1 MDFVELETIEGLRW
15 TWNSWPPFKPDASAL
30 VIPLSIMCTPLMQS
44 SELPLLQYDPLICS
58 RCGANS
64 FPRSYSGI
72 GENNLP
78 AELFPTYSTV
88 EYQLV
93 SSFSSSSL
101 SGADS
106 RVLGPAFV
114 FVVDACSA
122 AEELRA
128 LKNELLHVLAQL
140 PENTMVGLVTFDS
153 MVCVHDLC
161 FAECSRVVLFHG
173 DRELSSDQIQEFL
186 GITRTKQQQL
196 GKTPT
201 AEKQTF
207 LVPVSECEFSITT
220 AIEEIHSSVQVLPGH
235 RPLRSTGAAISAA
248 IGLLEGCLVNK
259 GSRIM
264 VFTSGP
270 ATVGPGIIVNSDLS
284 NAIRTHRDLINGNLM
299 MYFDSTIE
307 IVTTKDVKLCG
318 ALGPCVSLR
327 KKNSL
332 VSENEIGEG
341 GTYMWKLGTLTNKT
355 CIAFFFQVG
364 DEQKVQPGSAFFI
377 QFITRYLH
385 GNMGMRKR
393 VTTVA
398 RRWVGK
404 HSPEIAAGF
413 DQEAA
418 ASVMARLAIHRAE
431 TCYARDVIRWLDNE
445 LIRFASKF
453 GDYIQED
460 PSSFR
465 LSANFSLYPQFM
477 YHLRRSQFIDIFNSS
492 PDETAFFRLMLN
504 REGVVG
510 SVIMI
515 QPTLFQ
521 YSFDGPPV
529 PIAQWRKLGYDR
541 DPNNENLR
549 KLLEAPELDAEQVV
563 AERIPVPKLIKCDQH
578 SSQARFLLAKLN
590 PSVTQH
596 STHTDGMDFIFTD
609 DFSLQVFIEHLQTLA
624 VQVLDSSIH
633 WNYDP
638 SSQLVQLAYRKTGV
652 APSTWISWAINPTTR
667 GMVGSQALVAFQ
679 GTDGS
684 MTVYTSP
691 ITSYQTQLQQGS
703 LSFPVFDL
711 SAMQEN
717 CDMIIFATIQ
727 LPGNT
732 TMVNHVWQE
741 GPVYGNVPG
750 IHALSGANMQ
760 SFGSIDFLSKK
771 TAATRGSGKSWDMK
785 TVDVLVNTISWG
797 TLMPI
802 GVIIAR
808 YLKASNTGPAWFYL
822 HVFCQCT
829 AYAAGVFGRA
839 TDLILDYRSLGIQHT
854 IHRYIGIALIVSA
867 TLQVLALFLRP
878 KEEHKLRQ
886 IWNIYHHLIGYGT
899 IILGVFNVFKG
910 FDILKPQKKWKIIY
924 ILVISGLGIISVGL
938 EFIMTYVKSKPK
950 KAVVHGQAP
959 PNPQE
964 EEA

>member
-1 MDFVELETIEGLRW
+1 M
-15 TWNSWPPFKPDASAL
+15 SSSS
-30 VIPLSIMCTPLMQS
+30 LSSFRS
-44 SELPLLQYDPLICS
+44 SS
-58 RCGANS
+58 S
-64 FPRSYSGI
+64 
-72 GENNLP
+72 
-78 AELFPTYSTV
+78 
-88 EYQLV
+88 LV

-140 PENTMVGLVTFDS
+140 PENTMVGLVSFDS

-173 DRELSSDQIQEFL
+173 DRELSSDQIQQFL

-284 NAIRTHRDLINGNLM
+284 NAIRTHRDLINGHAPYYRKSSGFYKKLSQRLSDASIVLDLFACSLDQVGASELKVPVETSGGFMMLGESFESDQFRKCLRHIFNRDEEGNLM

-341 GTYMWKLGTLTNKT
+341 GTSMWKLGTLTNKT

-529 PIAQWRKLGYDR
+529 PVLLDVRSISPDVILLFDSYFYVVIHYGSKIAQWRKLGYDR

-624 VQVLDSSIH
+624 VQ
-633 WNYDP
+633 
-638 SSQLVQLAYRKTGV
+638 G
-652 APSTWISWAINPTTR
+652 
-667 GMVGSQALVAFQ
+667 
-679 GTDGS
+679 
-684 MTVYTSP
+684 
-691 ITSYQTQLQQGS
+691 
-703 LSFPVFDL
+703 
-711 SAMQEN
+711 
-717 CDMIIFATIQ
+717 
-727 LPGNT
+727 
-732 TMVNHVWQE
+732 
-741 GPVYGNVPG
+741 
-750 IHALSGANMQ
+750 
-760 SFGSIDFLSKK
+760 
-771 TAATRGSGKSWDMK
+771 
-785 TVDVLVNTISWG
+785 
-797 TLMPI
+797 
-802 GVIIAR
+802 
-808 YLKASNTGPAWFYL
+808 
-822 HVFCQCT
+822 
-829 AYAAGVFGRA
+829 
-839 TDLILDYRSLGIQHT
+839 
-854 IHRYIGIALIVSA
+854 
-867 TLQVLALFLRP
+867 
-878 KEEHKLRQ
+878 
-886 IWNIYHHLIGYGT
+886 
-899 IILGVFNVFKG
+899 
-910 FDILKPQKKWKIIY
+910 
-924 ILVISGLGIISVGL
+924 
-938 EFIMTYVKSKPK
+938 
-950 KAVVHGQAP
+950 
-959 PNPQE
+959 
-964 EEA
+964 